1 MDDNPIIFV
10 DGSLEYFRDK
20 AKRLDRENIIL
31 REQLKEVKRIVQS
44 EADRETIINRI
55 VWVLR
60 EEKP

>member
-1 MDDNPIIFV
+1 MEDNPFIFV

-44 EADRETIINRI
+44 EADREAIINRI
-55 VWVLR
+55 LWVLR
-60 EEKP
+60 EEKT